1 MAKRGR
7 PRKRQK
13 TAYGKMQIMLGMER
27 RRKALELRMQGLS
40 YKEIGLHLGCTA
52 LRAGQLVRDIMQTRI
67 AELDDLVREQ
77 AELQNAR
84 LDVAVKALWPEILK
98 GDCDSI
104 NALIRVEERRAR
116 LHGLDAPQKIQAEV
130 DLRQMPAE
138 ELLAIAK
145 RIGLGAIVVSGEDG
159 KVEQLTA
166 DEALRL
172 QAAVPVEPPM
182 ANNIYDRM
190 AAKEAEERAE
200 LEPDIAPL
208 TPDRPLD
215 DPEGEG
221 DPRQELPLP
230 ISTTLMPPEGMPPP
244 DTTHVLAPFADADT
258 PGSR

>member
-1 MAKRGR
+1 MAKVGR
-7 PRKRQK
+7 PRKKRPSAYTRQ
-13 TAYGKMQIMLGMER
+13 QILLGLER
-27 RRKALELRMQGLS
+27 RRKALELRMQGAT
-40 YKEIGLHLGCTA
+40 YKEIGVQLGCTA

-145 RIGLGAIVVSGEDG
+145 RIGLGSVVVSGADG
-159 KVEQLTA
+159 QIEELTA

-172 QAAVPVEPPM
+172 AAAMPAEPPVQQ
-182 ANNIYDRM
+182 NLLDRL
-190 AAKEAEERAE
+190 AAREVQDRAE
-200 LEPDIAPL
+200 LEPDIQPL
-208 TPDRPLD
+208 TPEP
-215 DPEGEG
+215 
-221 DPRQELPLP
+221 LPL
-230 ISTTLMPPEGMPPP
+230 SEPPLFASDNEPASVSSAPEPPP
-244 DTTHVLAPFADADT
+244 GQTDPSAALP
-258 PGSR
+258 P